1 MFLRKVYCQA
11 ITVSLASSFSLRL
24 LSTLSNVGKLRVI
37 GYNHFRLS
45 SRISVEFAQVII
57 RNFFDRDYHIV
68 SIISF
73 ISHLYASGGESR
85 FFSLVYVSD
94 IDRVIIGFDITF
106 ENGWIRNLLKSLD
119 WSLVNEG
126 ICELAASNSSQEWI
140 YLSQENVQNFYYR
153 YKRGNV
159 TLIINYKRDE
169 DWIGVKVT

>member
-1 MFLRKVYCQA
+1 M
-11 ITVSLASSFSLRL
+11 
-24 LSTLSNVGKLRVI
+24 
-37 GYNHFRLS
+37 
-45 SRISVEFAQVII
+45 
-57 RNFFDRDYHIV
+57 
-68 SIISF
+68 SIISVF
-73 ISHLYASGGESR
+73 YLSSVCDLWRESR

-94 IDRVIIGFDITF
+94 IGRVIIGFDITF